1 MLFMVFINLIF
12 NNQHY
17 EFGIILMGMS
27 VVSYHTLVSTHG
39 INFWLYFVVAN
50 DIILETL
57 LLIVH

>member
-1 MLFMVFINLIF
+1 
-12 NNQHY
+12 
-17 EFGIILMGMS
+17 MGMS